1 MKKLAILFTLISLFT
16 TSCSELIK
24 PNNLENP
31 QLQGWIYRNCIDQS
45 LYEDITSAFIIEVK
59 TGQKIIGGKRSMGD
73 SERRA
78 IDIFDQRTSWTSSFE
93 SLQKDKWNEFAEK
106 MLEGVW
112 GKEKFRSF
120 MHELCQAYYAE
131 FDDIAPQEFTVL
143 NWEYDRD
150 HLGDAYTGYLIE
162 YEIGTG
168 YYVLLRL
175 IEYDNSNR
183 CQYSILYQGRS
194 FAEMKSLYI

>member
-1 MKKLAILFTLISLFT
+1 MKKLVILCTLISFFT
-16 TSCSELIK
+16 TSCSELTR

-31 QLQGWIYRNCIDQS
+31 QMQGWIYRNSIDQS
-45 LYEDITSAFIIEVK
+45 LYEDITSAFIIEVEI
-59 TGQKIIGGKRSMGD
+59 GQKVIGGKRSLGD

-78 IDIFDQRTSWTSSFE
+78 IDIFDQRTSWISSFE
-93 SLQKDKWNEFAEK
+93 SLQKDKWHEFAEK

-112 GKEKFRSF
+112 EKERIRPF
-120 MHELCQAYYAE
+120 MRELCQVFYSE
-131 FDDIAPQEFTVL
+131 FDDIAHQEFTVL

-150 HLGDAYTGYLIE
+150 CQGDAYTGYLIE

-168 YYVLLRL
+168 YYVLLQL

-183 CQYSILYQGRS
+183 YQYSILYQGRS

>member
-1 MKKLAILFTLISLFT
+1 MKKLAILCTLISLLT
-16 TSCSELIK
+16 TSCSELTR

-31 QLQGWIYRNCIDQS
+31 QLQGWIYRNSIDYT
-45 LYEDITSAFIIEVK
+45 LYKNITEGFIR
-59 TGQKIIGGKRSMGD
+59 KIKRGELLINHRRFLNDTEKIDFEMFIKRSQWR
-73 SERRA
+73 E
-78 IDIFDQRTSWTSSFE
+78 SFE
-93 SLQKDKWNEFAEK
+93 KIKGNNPSEYADWLWDDCHIETF
-106 MLEGVW
+106 ML
-112 GKEKFRSF
+112 
-120 MHELCQAYYAE
+120 ELCQAYYEE
-131 FDDIAPQEFTVL
+131 FNNIASREFSVL
-143 NWEYDRD
+143 NWEYDKD
-150 HLGDAYTGYLIE
+150 YLGDAYTGYLIE